1 MYMADYIKQL
11 DNILAAS
18 GEKPLSD
25 AGSVSHQQA
34 IDKAKDEFRKY
45 RLKTL
50 SPVEKAYL
58 ESIKAVQKKMEKGGK
73 ENEQN

>member
-1 MYMADYIKQL
+1 MK
-11 DNILAAS
+11 
-18 GEKPLSD
+18 KPLSST
-25 AGSVSHQQA
+25 GSVSHQHA
-34 IDKAKDEFRKY
+34 IDKTKKEFRKY

-58 ESIKAVQKKMEKGGK
+58 ANIKTVQKKMEKGGK

>member
-1 MYMADYIKQL
+1 MK
-11 DNILAAS
+11 
-18 GEKPLSD
+18 KPLSD

-50 SPVEKAYL
+50 SPVEKPTSQTSKL
-58 ESIKAVQKKMEKGGK
+58 FRKRWRTEEKKMSKI
-73 ENEQN
+73 EQLIQQFPVL

>member
-1 MYMADYIKQL
+1 MK
-11 DNILAAS
+11 
-18 GEKPLSD
+18 KPLSD
-25 AGSVSHQQA
+25 AGSVSHQHA
-34 IDKAKDEFRKY
+34 IEKAKDEFQKY

-58 ESIKAVQKKMEKGGK
+58 ENIKAVQKKMEKGGK